1 MFRRVLL
8 AGILA
13 GLAAGLVLGLFHI
26 ARLTPLIVAAE
37 AYETAAPAHADA
49 AGPAAAEPEWAPQPG
64 LPRALFTLLAD
75 LVIGAGFGLLLCGG
89 FAIRQAM
96 AGAAVDARE
105 GVLWGLAGFASFALA
120 PALGLPPALPGSEL
134 AAVAA
139 RQGWWL
145 ATALATAAGLATL
158 AFAARPRWR
167 GLGIALVL
175 LPHLVGAPQ
184 AGPAAHGVPAALAAQ
199 FVAASLTAAAL
210 FWVVLGGGAGWI
222 YARLWRD
229 G

>member
-1 MFRRVLL
+1 MFHRVLL

-37 AYETAAPAHADA
+37 AYETAAPVHAQA
-49 AGPAAAEPEWAPQPG
+49 ANAAPAPEWAPPPG

-75 LVIGAGFGLLLCGG
+75 LVIGAGFGLLLCGA
-89 FAIRQAM
+89 FAMRHAITG
-96 AGAAVDARE
+96 GAVEARE

-134 AAVAA
+134 AGVAA

-145 ATALATAAGLATL
+145 ATALGTAGGLAL
-158 AFAARPRWR
+158 LVFAGRGVWR
-167 GLGIALVL
+167 GLGTVLVL
-175 LPHLVGAPQ
+175 LPHVVGAPQ
-184 AGPAAHGVPAALAAQ
+184 AEPAAHGVPAMLAAQ
-199 FVAASLTAAAL
+199 FVAASLAASAL

-222 YARLWRD
+222 YGRLWRD